1 MKIFTRFIFLF
12 FVITTSISAQ
22 QASDYF
28 PSNFGFKW
36 NYRVTP
42 LDSLN
47 NPIENLNFF
56 RADSFAAE
64 NNFMGKSAKIVLSK
78 MGSLDILPILP
89 YTDTLYN
96 HFENSEGFEYIQGSS
111 FSGIISILDSIGL
124 DSSFN
129 FLGFFNSFRGWYDAY
144 RFSSS
149 VNQEYTI
156 FTKDTS
162 ITLGGN
168 SLPLRF
174 EYIGSRLNDETINTE
189 IGDFNCKK
197 FLLKLKVSY
206 VFIPPITFQLFQ
218 TKDTVWIAPS
228 NWIVKDYMPSTNV
241 NLSSIGYGS
250 FYIPGL
256 LRTMYN
262 PVTSVFEDQNI
273 VSDYSLDQNYPNPF
287 NPSTVIKYSLAQK
300 GFVKLSVYDLLGR
313 KVLELVNQNQN
324 KGSHSVI
331 FNSTNL
337 SSGVYFYKIDVFG
350 EDNLNSKIFTK
361 TRKMI
366 FEK

>member
-1 MKIFTRFIFLF
+1 MNIFTKISCIICIFT
-12 FVITTSISAQ
+12 ISIFAQ

-28 PSNFGFKW
+28 PSDLGFKW
-36 NYRVTP
+36 NYKVSP

-47 NPIENLNFF
+47 NPMENFNFF

-64 NNFMGKSAKIVLSK
+64 NDFMGKSAKIVLSK

-96 HFENSEGFEYIQGSS
+96 HFENSDGYEYIQGSS
-111 FSGIISILDSIGL
+111 FSSIIGILDSTGL
-124 DSSFN
+124 DSTLN
-129 FLGFFNSFRGWYDAY
+129 FLDFFNSFKGWYDAY
-144 RFSSS
+144 KFSSNT
-149 VNQEYTI
+149 NQNYTI
-156 FTKDTS
+156 FSKDTS

-168 SLPLRF
+168 SFPLRF

-206 VFIPPITFQLFQ
+206 IFIPPITFELFQ
-218 TKDTVWIAPS
+218 TKDSVWIAPS

-241 NLSSIGYGS
+241 DLSSIGFGS

-256 LRTMYN
+256 LRTMYS
-262 PVTSVFEDQNI
+262 PVTSVSENQNI

-287 NPSTVIKYSLAQK
+287 NPSTIIKYTLEQK
-300 GFVKLSVYDLLGR
+300 SFVKLSVFDLLGR
-313 KVLELVNQNQN
+313 KVAELVNQEQS
-324 KGSHSVI
+324 KGIHSAM
-331 FNSTNL
+331 FNAVNL
-337 SSGVYFYKIDVFG
+337 SSGIYFYKIDVFG
-350 EDNLNSKIFTK
+350 KDNSNSKIFTK
-361 TRKMI
+361 TQKMI
-366 FEK
+366 LEK

>member
-1 MKIFTRFIFLF
+1 MKIFTKISCIIFIFT
-12 FVITTSISAQ
+12 ISIFAQ

-28 PSNFGFKW
+28 PSSLGFKW
-36 NYRVTP
+36 NYKVSP

-47 NPIENLNFF
+47 NPMENLNFF

-78 MGSLDILPILP
+78 IGSQNILPILP

-96 HFENSEGFEYIQGSS
+96 HFENSDGYEYIQGSS
-111 FSGIISILDSIGL
+111 FSGIISVLDSTGL
-124 DSSFN
+124 DSVLN
-129 FLGFFNSFRGWYDAY
+129 FLDFFNSFRGWYDAY
-144 RFSSS
+144 KFSSN
-149 VNQEYTI
+149 VNQDYTI
-156 FTKDTS
+156 FSKDTS

-168 SLPLRF
+168 SIPLRF
-174 EYIGSRLNDETINTE
+174 EYIGSRLNDETVHTE

-206 VFIPPITFQLFQ
+206 IFFPPITFQLFQ
-218 TKDTVWIAPS
+218 TKDSVWIAPS

-241 NLSSIGYGS
+241 DLSSIGYGS

-262 PVTSVFEDQNI
+262 PVTSVSGDQNI

-287 NPSTVIKYSLAQK
+287 NPSTVIKYSLAK
-300 GFVKLSVYDLLGR
+300 KSFVKLTVYDLLGR
-313 KVLELVNQNQN
+313 KIAELVNQDQD
-324 KGSHSVI
+324 KGIHSVM
-331 FNSTNL
+331 FNASNL
-337 SSGVYFYKIDVFG
+337 SSGIYFYKINIF
-350 EDNLNSKIFTK
+350 EESNLNSKIFTK
-361 TRKMI
+361 TQKMI
-366 FEK
+366 LEK